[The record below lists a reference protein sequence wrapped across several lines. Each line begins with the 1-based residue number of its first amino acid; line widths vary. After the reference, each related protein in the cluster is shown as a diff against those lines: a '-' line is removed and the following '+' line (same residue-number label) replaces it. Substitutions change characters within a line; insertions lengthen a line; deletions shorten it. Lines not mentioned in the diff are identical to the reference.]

1 MQIAF
6 DAKRAFLNNSG
17 LGNYARTLIR
27 SLREYYP
34 QNEYTLFS
42 PKLSDSSFAEQVAA
56 DPQFRVRTP
65 ETFID
70 KKLRSRWRSY
80 GITAM
85 LKEQHVDVYHGLS
98 NELPFNISD
107 FKGKKIVTIHDL
119 IFVKHPEL
127 YPYLDR
133 KIYNKKFRHA
143 CDAADVVVAISEE
156 TKKHIEEHYFIPDNK
171 IKVIYQSCDPIYYQ
185 TLQPQV
191 IEAVSQR
198 HQLPAEYLLY
208 VGTIEE
214 RKNLLTIVKALKEI
228 KDIPLVV
235 VGNKKSYFDKVKAYI
250 DAGGLSKRVLFLD
263 KVGHDELPVIYSKAS
278 VFIFPSFFE
287 GFGIPIIE
295 ALTSKIPVI
304 TTKGGCFPEAG
315 GPDSFYVDPLDEKQ
329 MAEMIR
335 TLLASTELRKEMAE
349 KGFAYAMKFHPE
361 KIAAQM
367 MSLYQHK

>member
-1 MQIAF
+1 
-6 DAKRAFLNNSG
+6 
-17 LGNYARTLIR
+17 
-27 SLREYYP
+27 
-34 QNEYTLFS
+34 
-42 PKLSDSSFAEQVAA
+42 
-56 DPQFRVRTP
+56 
-65 ETFID
+65 
-70 KKLRSRWRSY
+70 
-80 GITAM
+80 
-85 LKEQHVDVYHGLS
+85 
-98 NELPFNISD
+98 
-107 FKGKKIVTIHDL
+107 
-119 IFVKHPEL
+119 
-127 YPYLDR
+127 
-133 KIYNKKFRHA
+133 
-143 CDAADVVVAISEE
+143 
-156 TKKHIEEHYFIPDNK
+156 
-171 IKVIYQSCDPIYYQ
+171 
-185 TLQPQV
+185 
-191 IEAVSQR
+191 
-198 HQLPAEYLLY
+198 

-235 VGNKKSYFDKVKAYI
+235 VGNKKSYFEKVKAYI
-250 DAGGLSKRVLFLD
+250 DANGLSKRVLFLD

-295 ALTSKIPVI
+295 ALTSKVPVI

-361 KIAAQM
+361 KIAAQV